1 MPGPT
6 PTATPGGGNV
16 NRKETLVKKTI
27 NILLDAIAW
36 IIILF
41 GGIAILIWLAAM
53 VIFTGITMTE
63 FAILFAILVFV
74 IWRIARWW

>member
-1 MPGPT
+1 M
-6 PTATPGGGNV
+6 
-16 NRKETLVKKTI
+16 KKTI

>member
-1 MPGPT
+1 M
-6 PTATPGGGNV
+6 
-16 NRKETLVKKTI
+16 KKII

-41 GGIAILIWLAAM
+41 GGIAALIWLAAM
-53 VIFTGITMTE
+53 VIFTGTTMTE
-63 FAILFAILVFV
+63 FAILFAILVFI

>member
-1 MPGPT
+1 M
-6 PTATPGGGNV
+6 
-16 NRKETLVKKTI
+16 KKII

-41 GGIAILIWLAAM
+41 GGIATLIWLAAM
-53 VIFTGITMTE
+53 VIFTGTTMTE
-63 FAILFAILVFV
+63 FAILFAILVFI

>member
-1 MPGPT
+1 M

-16 NRKETLVKKTI
+16 NRKETFVKKII

-41 GGIAILIWLAAM
+41 GGIATLIWLAAM

-63 FAILFAILVFV
+63 FVILVVILTFL

>member
-1 MPGPT
+1 M
-6 PTATPGGGNV
+6 
-16 NRKETLVKKTI
+16 KKII

-41 GGIAILIWLAAM
+41 GGIATLIWLAAM

-63 FAILFAILVFV
+63 FAILFAILVFI

>member
-1 MPGPT
+1 M
-6 PTATPGGGNV
+6 PTATPGDGNV

-41 GGIAILIWLAAM
+41 GGIATLIWLAAM
-53 VIFTGITMTE
+53 VIFTGITMIE
-63 FAILFAILVFV
+63 FVILVVILAFL

>member
-1 MPGPT
+1 M
-6 PTATPGGGNV
+6 
-16 NRKETLVKKTI
+16 KKII

-41 GGIAILIWLAAM
+41 GGIATLIWLAAM

>member
-1 MPGPT
+1 M

-16 NRKETLVKKTI
+16 NRKETFMKKII

-36 IIILF
+36 VIILF
-41 GGIAILIWLAAM
+41 GGIATLIWLAAT

>member
-1 MPGPT
+1 M
-6 PTATPGGGNV
+6 
-16 NRKETLVKKTI
+16 KKII

-41 GGIAILIWLAAM
+41 GGIAALIWLAAM

-63 FAILFAILVFV
+63 FVILVVILTFL

>member
-1 MPGPT
+1 M
-6 PTATPGGGNV
+6 
-16 NRKETLVKKTI
+16 KKII

-41 GGIAILIWLAAM
+41 GGIATLIWLAAT